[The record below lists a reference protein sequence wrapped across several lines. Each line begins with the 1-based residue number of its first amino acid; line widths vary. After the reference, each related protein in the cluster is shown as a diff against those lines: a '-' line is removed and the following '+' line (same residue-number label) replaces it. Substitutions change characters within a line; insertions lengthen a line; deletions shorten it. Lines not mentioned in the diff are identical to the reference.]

1 MNRSIISLLILTMSS
16 PAFAG
21 GGTYVSQSVNFI
33 LLAVILFVLAWK
45 NVPTLLENR
54 AQDIEY
60 NIQKGQKDLEIAQ
73 TRHEEVM
80 ENIQNLDQKISKIAE
95 QAQNDILAMKH
106 KVDKQLVKEKERIA
120 IGTKRSIH
128 DELNRVKHELK
139 NESAELAI
147 QMATKILKE
156 KITADD
162 QQKISNHFVK
172 VVTQGEDNVQ

>member
-16 PAFAG
+16 PAFAS

-33 LLAVILFVLAWK
+33 LLAVILFVVAWK

-80 ENIQNLDQKISKIAE
+80 ENIQNLDQKLSEITE
-95 QAQNDILAMKH
+95 QAENDISAMKQ
-106 KVDKQLVKEKERIA
+106 KMDTQLVKEKERIA
-120 IGTKRSIH
+120 IGTKRSVQ

-139 NESAELAI
+139 QESAELAI
-147 QMATKILKE
+147 QMATNILKE

-172 VVTQGEDNVQ
+172 VVTLGEDNVQ

>member
-33 LLAVILFVLAWK
+33 LLAIILFVVAWK

-54 AQDIEY
+54 AQDIEH

-73 TRHEEVM
+73 SRHEEVM
-80 ENIQNLDQKISKIAE
+80 ENIRNLDQKVSEITDQAE
-95 QAQNDILAMKH
+95 NDISAMKQ
-106 KVDKQLVKEKERIA
+106 KIDTQLVKEKERIA
-120 IGTKRSIH
+120 IGTKRSIQ

-139 NESAELAI
+139 QESAELAI
-147 QMATKILKE
+147 QMATNILKE